1 MNFNHRAEKMYPIR
15 NASEI
20 IFVLLLLEYSSY
32 GDNPKFRS
40 KTGCCICWTKSQTG
54 KPVLK
59 SKFYKERFPEVFGVE
74 AQDGDIYSAC
84 IGGIRSWKSGDP
96 QKREVS
102 FVICK
107 EIMKM
112 CTSDYLDRVRTR
124 DLRGE
129 MATIIPLSHPPTHK
143 TV

>member
-1 MNFNHRAEKMYPIR
+1 MYPVR

-20 IFVLLLLEYSSY
+20 IFVLVLLAYSSY
-32 GDNPKFRS
+32 GAKPKFRS
-40 KTGCCICWTKSQTG
+40 KTGCCICWTKSQTC
-54 KPVLK
+54 KPFLK
-59 SKFYKERFPEVFGVE
+59 SKSYKERFPEVFGVE
-74 AQDGDIYSAC
+74 AQDGDICSAC
-84 IGGIRSWKSGDP
+84 IGGIRSWNSGDP

-112 CTSDYLDRVRTR
+112 CTRYYCDWVRTL
-124 DLRGE
+124 DLRGG

-143 TV
+143 RV